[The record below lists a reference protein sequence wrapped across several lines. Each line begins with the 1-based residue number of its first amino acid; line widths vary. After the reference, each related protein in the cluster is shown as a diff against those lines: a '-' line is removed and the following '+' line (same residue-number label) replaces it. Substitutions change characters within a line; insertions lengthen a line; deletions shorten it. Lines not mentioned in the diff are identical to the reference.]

1 MNALQAAE
9 PDPLHPRRAGG
20 TEFPES
26 PPCIRHS
33 ASPSAI
39 SHSAFRIPHLAV
51 TEARPGG
58 SRILPTAAA
67 LLASLFLFCAPGRAE
82 VTVQATVDRNVVG
95 VNDPFIMTV
104 VVSGAG
110 MGVSDPRIPQVTGL
124 GFAAAG
130 RSQNVSIVNGSMTQ
144 SVVFNYQ
151 VTATSPGKH
160 VIPSVAVVTGGKT
173 YATDPIQ
180 ITASVRAPGS
190 GTTAPAVEGPPP
202 VKVTAEAGKRR
213 AYVGEQVPLVIR
225 FFNRAQLASQPSYS
239 PPDTAGFLVED
250 LPGRN
255 YQGTSQGVAYAV
267 AELRYSLFGTSPGN
281 PVIGP
286 AVVQAT
292 VAERD
297 AADPFGMFFRRGRTF
312 TLKTDPIP
320 MVVLPLP
327 DSGKPAGFRGAVG
340 SFTVRSSVDRTSVE
354 AGTPVT
360 LTFEVS
366 GRGLIRSLKE
376 PEWPALPSARRYET
390 VSDVNM
396 KKTADAVAGTKTFRT
411 VIVPQSPGKLT
422 IPGMSYPFFDPEA
435 RKYVA
440 ARTAPITLD
449 VKPGK
454 GGTSTSQVPGLP
466 GKATESDIRF
476 IKARYD
482 LAPVA
487 EPLPLRP
494 RFWALQGLP
503 ALLLIAGLASSFR
516 RRVLLSDPSAVRA
529 AGARRA
535 ASRRLKAAGALAK
548 AGKKIELH
556 AAVHEALTGFLA
568 DRWRVSASGLTLNAA
583 EARLREKGAD
593 DALLKRLRET
603 WEQSDL
609 VRYAPMAASGRE
621 PGEVLA
627 AAGRLMADLEKFT

>member
-1 MNALQAAE
+1 MSVVQAAE
-9 PDPLHPRRAGG
+9 PNPLHHRRGEGA
-20 TEFPES
+20 EFPES

-39 SHSAFRIPHLAV
+39 SHSAFGIPHLAV

-58 SRILPTAAA
+58 SRALPTAAA
-67 LLASLFLFCAPGRAE
+67 LLASLFLFGAPGRAE

-95 VNDPFIMTV
+95 VNDPFVMTV

-110 MGVSDPRIPQVTGL
+110 MGVSDPRTPEITGL

-144 SVVFNYQ
+144 SVVFTYQ
-151 VTATSPGKH
+151 VTATTPGRH
-160 VIPSVAVVTGGKT
+160 VIPSVAITAGGKT

-180 ITASVRAPGS
+180 VTASAGGA
-190 GTTAPAVEGPPP
+190 GTTAGAAAGPPP
-202 VKVTAEAGKRR
+202 VKVVAEAGKRR
-213 AYVGEQVPLVIR
+213 VYVGEQVPLVVR

-255 YQGTSQGVAYAV
+255 YQGSSQGVAYAV
-267 AELRYSLFGTSPGN
+267 AELRYALFGTSPGN

-320 MVVLPLP
+320 VVVLPLP

-360 LTFEVS
+360 LTFEVT
-366 GRGLIRSLKE
+366 GRGLVRSLKE

-411 VIVPQSPGKLT
+411 VIVPQAPGKLA
-422 IPGMSYPFFDPEA
+422 IPGISYPFFDPEA
-435 RKYVA
+435 RRYVA
-440 ARTAPITLD
+440 AKTAAIMLD

-454 GGTSTSQVPGLP
+454 GGTSTAQAPGLP

-476 IKARYD
+476 IKSRYD

-494 RFWALQGLP
+494 RFWALQALP
-503 ALLLIAGLASSFR
+503 ALFLLAGLAVSFR
-516 RRVLLSDPSAVRA
+516 RRVLLTDPAGVRA
-529 AGARRA
+529 AGARRTA
-535 ASRRLKAAGALAK
+535 MKRLKTAGALAK
-548 AGKKIELH
+548 TGKTAELH
-556 AAVHEALTGFLA
+556 AAVHEALTRFLA
-568 DRWRVSASGLTLNAA
+568 DRWRVSPSGLTLNAA
-583 EARLREKGAD
+583 EGRLREKGAD
-593 DALLKRLRET
+593 EELLNRVRET
-603 WEQSDL
+603 WEQADL
-609 VRYAPMAASGRE
+609 VRYAPMAASARD
-621 PGEVLA
+621 PGEVLST
-627 AAGRLMADLEKFT
+627 AGRLIADLEKFA